1 LIVELNNFK
10 MAYSDQGARMPL
22 VFVHGYPL
30 NRRIWQPQLE
40 GLSGEVRVIAP
51 DLRGHGES
59 TATPPPYSMDSH
71 ADDLHSLLQKLELPL
86 PIVLC
91 GLSMGGY
98 VSLAYIRRYP
108 QDIAGLILTAT
119 RAAADSSEGRQNR
132 EKAIRLAEGQG
143 AAAIADGMLAKL
155 LAPGTYEANTR
166 LVEETY
172 QIMLQT
178 SLAGIVGD
186 LMGMKDRPDSTPLLE
201 HIHQPVLIIHGADD
215 QIIPVAEAR
224 GMQAALPDAE
234 LVIIGEA
241 GHLVNL
247 EQPEQFNAAVT
258 QWLHHTRLSR
268 SAKDET
274 DR

>member
-1 LIVELNNFK
+1 
-10 MAYSDQGARMPL
+10 MAYSDQGSGLPL

-30 NRRIWQPQLE
+30 NRRIWDPQLE
-40 GLSGEVRVIAP
+40 GLSGEGRVIAP

-59 TATPPPYSMDSH
+59 SATPPPYSMDSH
-71 ADDLHSLLQKLELPL
+71 ADDLRSLLQALGVPF

-108 QDIAGLILTAT
+108 QDVAGLILTAT
-119 RAAADSSEGRQNR
+119 RAAADSSQGRQNR
-132 EKAIRLAEGQG
+132 ENAIHLAEGQG

-155 LAPGTYEANTR
+155 LAPGTYDSNTR
-166 LVEETY
+166 LVEEIY
-172 QIMLQT
+172 QIMLHT

-201 HIHQPVLIIHGADD
+201 RIHQPVLIIHGADD
-215 QIIPVAEAR
+215 QIIPVAEAKD
-224 GMQAALPDAE
+224 MQAALPDAE
-234 LVIIGEA
+234 LVIVGEA
-241 GHLVNL
+241 GHLVNM

-258 QWLHHTRLSR
+258 QWLRRTRLSPPP
-268 SAKDET
+268 AGKEV